1 MKLTASPFNPT
12 TGELLPVYRDA
23 YLRGDL
29 SKASAQAVEAYLHR
43 DADKAHET
51 LSRWQHLRDADEAE
65 ATPTWVQKQ
74 LLYIRT
80 EPIRFRRRTTGLVA
94 SAVLVGTMVFAG
106 TRLPSERTPVSDSTP
121 TELTPL
127 VADAGTIAE
136 AGTMASAEASS
147 SRAMLTVRGRI
158 LDENGAPLIGATVLQ
173 PGSYR
178 GTSTNAQ
185 GEYVLQVP
193 AGTTALHYGYG
204 GYQDAQMSVQTT
216 GSADVTLQP
225 RAKAGKRHWWQF

>member
-1 MKLTASPFNPT
+1 MKLTASPFDDV

-29 SKASAQAVEAYLHR
+29 SKASARAVEAYLHR

-51 LSRWQHLRDADEAE
+51 LSRWQHLRAADEAE
-65 ATPTWVQKQ
+65 TAPTWVQKQ

-80 EPIRFRRRTTGLVA
+80 EPVRFRRRATGLVA

-106 TRLPSERTPVSDSTP
+106 TRLPSERTPLSDGTP
-121 TELTPL
+121 TEMTPA
-127 VADAGTIAE
+127 VADAG
-136 AGTMASAEASS
+136 MLASAEASS

-158 LDENGAPLIGATVLQ
+158 LDENGEPLVGATVLQ

-193 AGTTALHYGYG
+193 AGTTALQYGYG
-204 GYQDAQMSVQTT
+204 GYQDAEMSVKTS

-225 RAKAGKRHWWQF
+225 RAKTGKRHWWQF

>member
-1 MKLTASPFNPT
+1 MKLTASPFNPA

-51 LSRWQHLRDADEAE
+51 LTRWEHLRSSEEAE
-65 ATPTWVQKQ
+65 AAPTWVQKQ

-80 EPIRFRRRTTGLVA
+80 EPVRFRRRATGLVA
-94 SAVLVGTMVFAG
+94 SAVLVGSMVFAG
-106 TRLPSERTPVSDSTP
+106 TRLPSGRTPLADNTPVDATP
-121 TELTPL
+121 TEL
-127 VADAGTIAE
+127 AE
-136 AGTMASAEASS
+136 ATALTTTEASS

-158 LDENGAPLIGATVLQ
+158 LDENGDPLVGATVLQ

-178 GTSTNAQ
+178 GASTNAQ

-193 AGTTALHYGYG
+193 AGTAALHYGYG
-204 GYQDAQMSVQTT
+204 GYHDAEVSVKST
-216 GSADVTLQP
+216 GRADVTLQP
-225 RAKAGKRHWWQF
+225 RAKAAKRHWWQF

>member
-29 SKASAQAVEAYLHR
+29 SKASAKAVEEYLHR

-51 LSRWQHLRDADEAE
+51 LTRWEHLRAAE
-65 ATPTWVQKQ
+65 EPQTAPTWVQKQ

-80 EPIRFRRRTTGLVA
+80 EPVRFRRRATGLVA

-106 TRLPSERTPVSDSTP
+106 TRLPSERTPVTDGTP
-121 TELTPL
+121 TELTPV
-127 VADAGTIAE
+127 VADAGTITE
-136 AGTMASAEASS
+136 ANALASTEASS

-158 LDENGAPLIGATVLQ
+158 LDENGKPLVGATVLQ
-173 PGSYR
+173 PGTYR

-185 GEYVLQVP
+185 GEYALQVP
-193 AGTTALHYGYG
+193 AGTTALQYGYA
-204 GYQDAQMSVQTT
+204 GYQEAELGVKST
-216 GSADVTLQP
+216 GHADVTLQP
-225 RAKAGKRHWWQF
+225 RAKAKRHWWQF